1 MLFSS
6 FKLFETKF
14 AIYSFC
20 PHSYFHF
27 KKVEFRND
35 NSMKLTQRN
44 KSEKKNVAKINDSH
58 FNWPISGEISKDKLN
73 LGSYLFNKNV
83 RALKLPNIKL
93 SFLARF
99 STNCFIDFFFAPKID
114 QMKVDKLKH
123 QREYEVVRFIS
134 NDLIYFDWFCIDES
148 LSYQMMCVRD
158 REPVIKCSCLLL
170 LLLLKL
176 SIKWDTI
183 SIDVSITYH
192 MTASMQINFTWDFI
206 LT

>member
-14 AIYSFC
+14 ANYSFC
-20 PHSYFHF
+20 PYLYFHF
-27 KKVEFRND
+27 EKVEFRND
-35 NSMKLTQRN
+35 NSMKLTQRR
-44 KSEKKNVAKINDSH
+44 KSEKNVAKINDSH

-83 RALKLPNIKL
+83 RALNCHFWLV
-93 SFLARF
+93 FLQNF
-99 STNCFIDFFFAPKID
+99 SSIFFASKIE

-123 QREYEVVRFIS
+123 QRQYEVVRFIS
-134 NDLIYFDWFCIDES
+134 NDLIYFDWFCIDET

-170 LLLLKL
+170 LLKL

-192 MTASMQINFTWDFI
+192 TTASMQINFTWDFI